1 MIIGKEL
8 PTFDRNVLLQF
19 VNKVKVPQVRTHELT
34 RILLQ
39 FIFDKN
45 PLLSEEN
52 VSRDNSSLNLQV
64 IVTLLIIVLK
74 QLVTSLY
81 LLVLFMQKVSN
92 C

>member
-45 PLLSEEN
+45 PLLSEEK